1 MAKNLFR
8 IREQTVLSDDWGNLT
23 RYDFELKTRSGA
35 WQAQRR
41 EAYDRGNG
49 VACLLHDPDGGT
61 VLLIRQFRL
70 PAAVN
75 GHDGMMIEVPAGM
88 LDGADPRQ
96 RMREELEEETGYR
109 VSELDHLYDVY
120 MSPGS
125 VTEYLSFYQ
134 GTYNRSERASEGGGN
149 PEEGEDI
156 EVLHVSLED
165 ALAMIRTGEIC
176 DAKTIML
183 IQHLALEGR

>member
-1 MAKNLFR
+1 MANDTFR
-8 IREQTVLSDDWGNLT
+8 IRERTVLSDDWGVLT
-23 RYDFELKTRSGA
+23 RYDLELKTRSGA
-35 WQAQRR
+35 WRAQRR

-49 VACLLHDPDGGT
+49 VACLLHDPEGGT

-75 GHDGMMIEVPAGM
+75 GHHGMMIEVPAGM
-88 LDGADPRQ
+88 LDGADPKQ

-109 VSELDHLYDVY
+109 VSELDHLFDVY

-125 VTEYLSFYQ
+125 VTEFLSFYK
-134 GTYNRSERASEGGGN
+134 GTYDRSQRASQGGGN
-149 PEEGEDI
+149 AEEGEDI
-156 EVLHVSLED
+156 EVLHVPLEQ
-165 ALAMIRTGEIC
+165 ALAMMRTGEIC

-183 IQHLALEGR
+183 IQHLALESR